1 MKTLLIIPMY
11 NTVLLPD
18 VDYRLSV
25 DSISDVEKD
34 RIETDQ
40 GKAVFLPLK
49 TEKKRGEMTAEDF
62 YPFGI
67 AVDVTQISE
76 GPLGTVIEARARE
89 KVRVG
94 SIRILTDMRML

>member
-49 TEKKRGEMTAEDF
+49 TEKNRKEMEPVAPTAASA
-62 YPFGI
+62 P
-67 AVDVTQISE
+67 A
-76 GPLGTVIEARARE
+76 P
-89 KVRVG
+89 
-94 SIRILTDMRML
+94 SIRPTIMESARL